1 MGRLRKHVE
10 NPGLLQLVS
19 PPDQFG
25 TVTRQGRRV
34 AGYIDHSLRTGCSN
48 LPNGFEGAVT
58 RRIEQ
63 HGIESLPGPGRIG
76 QRVRQ
81 VGLEEVHIL
90 QAIGGGISARP
101 LHHGLDTFHRHH
113 LAHLAR
119 QRQGEVAEPAEQI
132 QHPLARLRFHP
143 V

>member
-19 PPDQFG
+19 LLDQFG
-25 TVTRQGRRV
+25 TVACQGRWI
-34 AGYIDHSLRTGCSN
+34 AGYIDHSARTGCSY
-48 LPNGFEGAVT
+48 LPNGFERAIAW
-58 RRIEQ
+58 RIEE
-63 HGIESLPGPGRIG
+63 HRIESLPGPGRAG

-81 VGLEEVHIL
+81 VSLEEVHIL
-90 QAIGGGISARP
+90 QAVGGGIAARP
-101 LHHGLDTFHRHH
+101 FHHGLHAFHRHH

-119 QRQGEVAEPAEQI
+119 QRQGEVAEPAEQV
-132 QHPLARLRFHP
+132 QHPLIRLRVHP